1 VGLYGVGGI
10 GKTTCCK
17 LLCNNL
23 SMKFEGRVC
32 HLEFG
37 NDSSEKE
44 RLQEVLKRLTNSN
57 DGVIKDLKV
66 DEV

>member
-1 VGLYGVGGI
+1 MGLYGVGGI

-17 LLCNNL
+17 SLCKDL
-23 SMKFEGRVC
+23 YMEFEGRVC

-44 RLQEVLKRLTNSN
+44 RLLEALKQLTDSNNEVIN
-57 DGVIKDLKV
+57 DSKIDQV
-66 DEV
+66 